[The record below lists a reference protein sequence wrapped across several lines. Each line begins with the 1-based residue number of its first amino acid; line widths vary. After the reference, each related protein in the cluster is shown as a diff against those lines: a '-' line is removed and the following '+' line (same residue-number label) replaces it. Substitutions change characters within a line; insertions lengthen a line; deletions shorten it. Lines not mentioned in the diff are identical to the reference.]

1 MGPLGGLLPPTLWIG
16 FTVVSV
22 LLGLGLLQTV
32 MTTRGQS
39 LVPGLG
45 GRRPNH
51 AAPTVAFRAAD
62 ARSATRTGP
71 ADADTRPHAAR
82 PSTARMPTRT
92 PSTAPFETRGERPYS
107 PGDHPPP
114 NQTGQRRQ

>member
-1 MGPLGGLLPPTLWIG
+1 MAYLDLDELERARTSEEFGPDAKVEILLLPPTLWIG

-32 MTTRGQS
+32 MTTRGKS

-45 GRRPNH
+45 GRRPDH
-51 AAPTVAFRAAD
+51 AAPTVAFRAAE

-92 PSTAPFETRGERPYS
+92 PSTAP
-107 PGDHPPP
+107 PPLA
-114 NQTGQRRQ
+114 